1 MTKSIKLEGTYI
13 LKGSKLQGKDLE
25 LHFCNR
31 KPAPRKPSV
40 YLIAKLP
47 YEPKPLHISGV
58 YEWSTGKVIEYQ
70 KVFYSL
76 TMKEGKATI
85 KRLKP

>member
-31 KPAPRKPSV
+31 KPAPRKPPV

-47 YEPKPLHISGV
+47 YDHKPFFVSGV

-76 TMKEGKATI
+76 KIEEDKATI
-85 KRLKP
+85 KTLEK